1 MGQVP
6 MPANRIQ
13 PGLQICNASLKSYCA
28 NVQYFVQLQYKA
40 NVLCIFALCIVH
52 KYAIYVQWSGP
63 VNDCSSRTNRLHQPT
78 IQSPEQSIQFQVF
91 EYFLKAFCFSTFQV
105 WPHDH
110 QSCVANKIISAGH
123 WLGISSEHFRQLIDV
138 VSVVRDQKVTVLEA
152 QTDDL
157 TLCDDGLQ
165 QISMP
170 GCGRPAPWSVLC

>member
-6 MPANRIQ
+6 MPGNRIQ

-40 NVLCIFALCIVH
+40 NVLCIFALCINMQYMCNGLDLLMIAVR
-52 KYAIYVQWSGP
+52 ALIVSTSPRSRVQS
-63 VNDCSSRTNRLHQPT
+63 NQSSFRFSN
-78 IQSPEQSIQFQVF
+78 I
-91 EYFLKAFCFSTFQV
+91 FCFSTFQV

-123 WLGISSEHFRQLIDV
+123 WLGISSEHFRQLSDV
-138 VSVVRDQKVTVLEA
+138 ISAVRDQKVTVLEA
-152 QTDDL
+152 ETDDL